1 MNERPP
7 LPNPAGAAQVAALL
21 RGMAG
26 LFGRG
31 LAWLFGFNAEARAL
45 RAYIET
51 VLREVATLLEAAA
64 AAPPALAPI
73 PPLPPDDRP
82 KPASAAGPRRPRGPR
97 LRRACAPEA
106 TIALPRTSPR
116 APHADPRQPVIA
128 PPAAASH
135 PITLPTR
142 RKFPLA
148 KAAPTHVQF
157 VTISKLQCA

>member
-7 LPNPAGAAQVAALL
+7 LPSPVGAAQVAALL

-45 RAYIET
+45 RDYIDT
-51 VLREVATLLEAAA
+51 VLREVAALLEAGA

-73 PPLPPDDRP
+73 PPLPPADRP
-82 KPASAAGPRRPRGPR
+82 KPASAAAPRRPSGPR

-106 TIALPRTSPR
+106 AIVLPRTAPLG
-116 APHADPRQPVIA
+116 PHADPRQPAIA

-135 PITLPTR
+135 PITLIAR

-148 KAAPTHVQF
+148 KAAPEHAQF
-157 VTISKLQCA
+157 VTVSKLKCA